1 MRISDDIESII
12 ESVEPTIDHIIDQ
25 ELEFD
30 AMVEAAASVDV
41 VDPVDITNDDE
52 INEIVNTAIG
62 AGLITDNDVDD
73 IASGK
78 LSISDEVDEEADKA
92 DKEIEEYAD
101 DAIRDGILAKEEV
114 EAILN
119 GVPVMEAL
127 DIDFDE
133 EQETFDEEEVIIA
146 DTDADEAFNESIA
159 EKLGIK
165 KPADEKSRAKALKTL
180 GAKVLSTVRGVFG
193 RDRGEVIEKLTKE
206 DERKFIKEGK
216 SVKVCQLQYNPFMA
230 KRRSEDRKKGLGVG
244 YAPGVGL
251 YLKDKDL
258 EDFQKFA
265 ALVGDKLK
273 EDALKFGC
281 RIYSSEFK
289 DLKER
294 IKKRQGFII
303 SWYLEPR
310 KYFFESEE
318 SELDLANMALTFDT
332 GINFN
337 EAEDDIDAIF
347 SLDEESTPQPTQ
359 SGKEVASK
367 PQAGQT
373 DKEQAG
379 EKNQKAPVP
388 GTPKQEEDDS
398 IVDRDSNTID
408 MEINR
413 DEDPT
418 FEGDRKAFHDDEDDD
433 RDEEER
439 IIISSDDDDDDQD
452 DFDDDDHDDD
462 DVTIGSDDDDDSDD
476 GDDSDDSDDDHDE
489 DDDQEDESDESDN
502 DDKGVFKMDESMKL
516 NFVEQ
521 AQEVCQEMELNKVDT
536 MNTFDGAGINADDV
550 EFGYKGPEV
559 GSDEKNLNDDFK
571 KEDTVPDNIFKDS
584 FWDEDLDP
592 SIEEMEIGK

>member
-30 AMVEAAASVDV
+30 SVVETAAAVDV
-41 VDPVDITNDDE
+41 VDPIDIANDDE

-78 LSISDEVDEEADKA
+78 ISISDEVDEEAEKA

-101 DAIRDGILAKEEV
+101 DAIRDGILAREEV

-119 GVPVMEAL
+119 GIPVMEAL

-133 EQETFDEEEVIIA
+133 EQESFDEEEEIIY
-146 DTDADEAFNESIA
+146 DSEESFNESLA

-165 KPADEKSRAKALKTL
+165 KPADEKSRTKALKVL

-193 RDRGEVIEKLTKE
+193 RDKGEVIPKLTKE
-206 DERKFIKEGK
+206 DERKFIKDGK

-230 KRRSEDRKKGLGVG
+230 KRRSENRNKGIGVG
-244 YAPGVGL
+244 MDVNGI

-258 EDFQKFA
+258 EDFQSFA
-265 ALVGDKLK
+265 KLVGDKLK
-273 EDALKFGC
+273 EDALKYGC

-289 DLKER
+289 DFKESL
-294 IKKRQGFII
+294 KKRTGLII
-303 SWYLEPR
+303 TWYLEPR

-318 SELDLANMALTFDT
+318 SELDLANAALTFDT

-337 EAEDDIDAIF
+337 ESEDDIDAIF
-347 SLDEESTPQPTQ
+347 GMDEEATPQPTQ

-373 DKEQAG
+373 DKAQAG
-379 EKNQKAPVP
+379 ETNQKPPVP
-388 GTPKQEEDDS
+388 GTPKQEEDEDL
-398 IVDRDSNTID
+398 VDRDDNAID
-408 MEINR
+408 MEV
-413 DEDPT
+413 DDAPT
-418 FEGDRKAFHDDEDDD
+418 FEGDRKAYHDDDDSD
-433 RDEEER
+433 DELEER
-439 IIISSDDDDDDQD
+439 ITIDSDDDDDDHED
-452 DFDDDDHDDD
+452 DRDDEDHDDD
-462 DVTIGSDDDDDSDD
+462 DDHEDSDDDDDDSDD
-476 GDDSDDSDDDHDE
+476 DDSDDDD
-489 DDDQEDESDESDN
+489 

-521 AQEVCQEMELNKVDT
+521 AQEVCQEMDLDKVDT

-550 EFGYKGPEV
+550 EFGYKGPQV
-559 GSDEKNLNDDFK
+559 GADEKNFDDSFK

-584 FWDEDLDP
+584 FWDYDLDP
-592 SIEEMEIGK
+592 SIEDMEIGK

>member
-30 AMVEAAASVDV
+30 SVVEAAASLDV
-41 VDPVDITNDDE
+41 VDPVDIANDDE

-78 LSISDEVDEEADKA
+78 ISISDEVDEEAEKA

-101 DAIRDGILAKEEV
+101 DAIRDGILAREEV

-119 GVPVMEAL
+119 GIPVMEAL

-133 EQETFDEEEVIIA
+133 DQDSFDEEELVCIA
-146 DTDADEAFNESIA
+146 GDDESFNESIA

-165 KPADEKSRAKALKTL
+165 KPADEKSRAKALKAL
-180 GAKVLSTVRGVFG
+180 GSKVVSTVRGVFG
-193 RDRGEVIEKLTKE
+193 RDKGEVIEKLTKE
-206 DERKFIKEGK
+206 DEQKFIKNGK
-216 SVKVCQLQYNPFMA
+216 SVKICQLQYNPFMA
-230 KRRSEDRKKGLGVG
+230 KRRADDRKKGLGVG

-251 YLKDKDL
+251 YLKDKDY
-258 EDFQKFA
+258 EDFSSFA
-265 ALVGDKLK
+265 KVVGDKLK
-273 EDALKFGC
+273 DEALKYGC
-281 RIYSSEFK
+281 RIYSSELK

-294 IKKRQGFII
+294 IKKRQGLII

-318 SELDLANMALTFDT
+318 SELDMANAALTFDT

-337 EAEDDIDAIF
+337 EADDIDAIF
-347 SLDEESTPQPTQ
+347 SFDEESTPQPTQ

-373 DKEQAG
+373 DKAQAG
-379 EKNQKAPVP
+379 ETNQKPPVP
-388 GTPKQEEDDS
+388 GTPKQEEDEDL
-398 IVDRDSNTID
+398 VDRDDNAID
-408 MEINR
+408 MEV
-413 DEDPT
+413 DDAPT
-418 FEGDRKAFHDDEDDD
+418 FEGDRKAYHDDDDSD
-433 RDEEER
+433 DELEER
-439 IIISSDDDDDDQD
+439 ITIDSDDDDDDHE
-452 DFDDDDHDDD
+452 DFDDDGDEDH
-462 DVTIGSDDDDDSDD
+462 DDDSDD
-476 GDDSDDSDDDHDE
+476 DD
-489 DDDQEDESDESDN
+489 

-521 AQEVCQEMELNKVDT
+521 AQEVCQEMDLNKVDT

-550 EFGYKGPEV
+550 EFGYKGPQV
-559 GSDEKNLNDDFK
+559 GADEKNFDDSFK

-584 FWDEDLDP
+584 FWDYDLDP
-592 SIEEMEIGK
+592 SIEDMEIGK

>member
-30 AMVEAAASVDV
+30 SVVEAAASLDV
-41 VDPVDITNDDE
+41 VDPVDIANDDE

-78 LSISDEVDEEADKA
+78 ISISDEVDEEADKA

-101 DAIRDGILAKEEV
+101 DAIRDGILAREEV

-133 EQETFDEEEVIIA
+133 EQESFDEEEVIIA

-318 SELDLANMALTFDT
+318 SELDMANAALTFDT

-337 EAEDDIDAIF
+337 ESEDDIDAIF
-347 SLDEESTPQPTQ
+347 TLDEETTPQPTQ

-367 PQAGQT
+367 HQAGQT
-373 DKEQAG
+373 DKAQAG
-379 EKNQKAPVP
+379 ESNQKPPVP
-388 GTPKQEEDDS
+388 GTPKQEEDEDL
-398 IVDRDSNTID
+398 VDRDDNAID
-408 MEINR
+408 MEV
-413 DEDPT
+413 DDAPT
-418 FEGDRKAFHDDEDDD
+418 FEGDRKAYHDDDDSD
-433 RDEEER
+433 DELEER
-439 IIISSDDDDDDQD
+439 ITIDSDDDDDDHED
-452 DFDDDDHDDD
+452 DRDDEDHDDD
-462 DVTIGSDDDDDSDD
+462 DDHEDSDDDDDDSDD
-476 GDDSDDSDDDHDE
+476 DDHE
-489 DDDQEDESDESDN
+489 DDD

-521 AQEVCQEMELNKVDT
+521 AQEVCQEMDLNKVDT

-550 EFGYKGPEV
+550 EFGYKGPQV
-559 GSDEKNLNDDFK
+559 GADEKNFDDSFK

-584 FWDEDLDP
+584 FWDYDLDP
-592 SIEEMEIGK
+592 SIEDMEIGK

>member
-30 AMVEAAASVDV
+30 SMVEAAASVDV
-41 VDPVDITNDDE
+41 VDPVDIANDDE

-78 LSISDEVDEEADKA
+78 ISISDEVDEEAEKA

-101 DAIRDGILAKEEV
+101 DAIRDGILAREEV

-119 GVPVMEAL
+119 GIPVMEAL
-127 DIDFDE
+127 ELDFDE
-133 EQETFDEEEVIIA
+133 EEDSFDEEEVIIA
-146 DTDADEAFNESIA
+146 DTDESFNESIA

-165 KPADEKSRAKALKTL
+165 KPADEKSRAKALKAL
-180 GAKVLSTVRGVFG
+180 SSKVVSTVRGVFG
-193 RDRGEVIEKLTKE
+193 RDKGEVIEKLTKE
-206 DERKFIKEGK
+206 DEQKFIKNGK
-216 SVKVCQLQYNPFMA
+216 SVKICQLQYNPFMA
-230 KRRSEDRKKGLGVG
+230 KRRADDRKKGLGVG

-251 YLKDKDL
+251 YLKDKDY
-258 EDFQKFA
+258 EDFSSFA
-265 ALVGDKLK
+265 KVVGDKLK
-273 EDALKFGC
+273 DEALKYGC
-281 RIYSSEFK
+281 RIYSSELK

-294 IKKRQGFII
+294 IKKRQGLII
-303 SWYLEPR
+303 SWYMEPR

-318 SELDLANMALTFDT
+318 SELDLANAALTFDT

-337 EAEDDIDAIF
+337 ESEDDIDAIF
-347 SLDEESTPQPTQ
+347 GMDEETTPQPTQ
-359 SGKEVASK
+359 TGKEVKST

-373 DKEQAG
+373 DKAQAT
-379 EKNQKAPVP
+379 EKNQKPPVP
-388 GTPKQEEDDS
+388 GTPKQEEDEDL
-398 IVDRDSNTID
+398 VDRDDNAID
-408 MEINR
+408 MEV
-413 DEDPT
+413 DDAPT
-418 FEGDRKAFHDDEDDD
+418 FEGDRKAYHDDDDSD
-433 RDEEER
+433 DELEER
-439 IIISSDDDDDDQD
+439 ITIDSDDDDDDHED
-452 DFDDDDHDDD
+452 DRDDEDHDDD
-462 DVTIGSDDDDDSDD
+462 DDHEDSDDDDDEDHDDDDSDD
-476 GDDSDDSDDDHDE
+476 DD
-489 DDDQEDESDESDN
+489 

-521 AQEVCQEMELNKVDT
+521 AQEVCQEMDLNKVDT

-550 EFGYKGPEV
+550 EFGYKGPQV
-559 GSDEKNLNDDFK
+559 GADEKNFDDSFK

-592 SIEEMEIGK
+592 SIEDMEIGK

>member
-30 AMVEAAASVDV
+30 SVVEAAAAVDV
-41 VDPVDITNDDE
+41 VDPIDIANDDE

-78 LSISDEVDEEADKA
+78 ISISDEVDEEAEKA

-101 DAIRDGILAKEEV
+101 DAIRDGILAREEV

-119 GVPVMEAL
+119 GIPVMEAL

-133 EQETFDEEEVIIA
+133 DQDSLNEEELVCIA
-146 DTDADEAFNESIA
+146 GDVDDDSFNESIA

-281 RIYSSEFK
+281 RIYSSELK

-318 SELDLANMALTFDT
+318 SELDMANAALTFDT

-337 EAEDDIDAIF
+337 ESEDDIDAIF

-359 SGKEVASK
+359 TGKEVASK

-373 DKEQAG
+373 DKAQAG
-379 EKNQKAPVP
+379 TTNQKPPVP
-388 GTPKQEEDDS
+388 GTPKQEEDEDL
-398 IVDRDSNTID
+398 IDRDDNAFD
-408 MEINR
+408 MEV
-413 DEDPT
+413 DDAPT
-418 FEGDRKAFHDDEDDD
+418 FEGDRKAYHDDDDSD
-433 RDEEER
+433 DELEER
-439 IIISSDDDDDDQD
+439 ITIDSDDDDDDHED
-452 DFDDDDHDDD
+452 DRDDEDHDDD
-462 DVTIGSDDDDDSDD
+462 DDDDHEDSDDDDDDSDD
-476 GDDSDDSDDDHDE
+476 DD
-489 DDDQEDESDESDN
+489 

-521 AQEVCQEMELNKVDT
+521 AQEVCQEMDLDKVDT

-550 EFGYKGPEV
+550 EFGYKGPQV
-559 GSDEKNLNDDFK
+559 GADEKNFDDSFK

-592 SIEEMEIGK
+592 SIEDMEIGK

>member
-30 AMVEAAASVDV
+30 SVVEAAASLDV
-41 VDPVDITNDDE
+41 VDPVDIANDDE

-78 LSISDEVDEEADKA
+78 ISISDEVDEEADKA

-101 DAIRDGILAKEEV
+101 DAIRDGILAREEV

-119 GVPVMEAL
+119 GIPVMEAL

-133 EQETFDEEEVIIA
+133 EQESFDEEEVIIY
-146 DTDADEAFNESIA
+146 DTDADYSFNESLA

-165 KPADEKSRAKALKTL
+165 KPADEQSRTKAIKAL
-180 GAKVLSTVRGVFG
+180 ASKVQSTVRGVFG
-193 RDRGEVIEKLTKE
+193 RDKGDVVSELTKE
-206 DERKFIKEGK
+206 DERKFIKDGK
-216 SVKVCQLQYNPFMA
+216 SVKICQFHYNPYI
-230 KRRSEDRKKGLGVG
+230 KNRKDTNRKKGLKIG
-244 YAPGVGL
+244 YDPFANAITIT
-251 YLKDKDL
+251 DKDL
-258 EDFQKFA
+258 ADFHKMVD
-265 ALVGDKLK
+265 LVGDKLK
-273 EDALKFGC
+273 QDALQYGC
-281 RIYSSEFK
+281 RLYTSELK

-294 IKKRQGFII
+294 IKKRHGFTI

-318 SELDLANMALTFDT
+318 SELDLANAALTFDT

-337 EAEDDIDAIF
+337 ESEDDIDAIF

-373 DKEQAG
+373 DKAQAG
-379 EKNQKAPVP
+379 ETNQKPPVP
-388 GTPKQEEDDS
+388 GTPKQEEDEDL
-398 IVDRDSNTID
+398 VDRDNNAID
-408 MEINR
+408 MEA
-413 DEDPT
+413 DDAPT
-418 FEGDRKAFHDDEDDD
+418 FEGDRKAYHDDDDSD
-433 RDEEER
+433 DELEER
-439 IIISSDDDDDDQD
+439 ITIDSDDDDDDHED
-452 DFDDDDHDDD
+452 DRDDEDHDDD
-462 DVTIGSDDDDDSDD
+462 DDHEDSDDDDDDSDD
-476 GDDSDDSDDDHDE
+476 DDHE
-489 DDDQEDESDESDN
+489 DDD

-521 AQEVCQEMELNKVDT
+521 AQEVCQEMDLNKVDT

-550 EFGYKGPEV
+550 EFGYKGPQV
-559 GSDEKNLNDDFK
+559 GADEKNFDDSFK

-584 FWDEDLDP
+584 FWDYDLDP
-592 SIEEMEIGK
+592 SIEDMEIGK

>member
-30 AMVEAAASVDV
+30 SVVEAAAAVDV
-41 VDPVDITNDDE
+41 VDPVDIANDDE

-78 LSISDEVDEEADKA
+78 ISISDEVDEEAEKA

-101 DAIRDGILAKEEV
+101 DAIRDGILAREEV

-119 GVPVMEAL
+119 GIPVMEAL

-133 EQETFDEEEVIIA
+133 DQDSFDEEELVCIA
-146 DTDADEAFNESIA
+146 GDVDDDSFNESIA

-165 KPADEKSRAKALKTL
+165 KPADEKSRAKALKAL
-180 GAKVLSTVRGVFG
+180 GSKVLSTVRGVFG
-193 RDRGEVIEKLTKE
+193 RDKGEVIEKLTKE
-206 DERKFIKEGK
+206 DERRFIKDGK
-216 SVKVCQLQYNPFMA
+216 SVKICQLQYNPFMA
-230 KRRSEDRKKGLGVG
+230 KRRADDRKKGLGVG

-251 YLKDKDL
+251 YLKDKDY
-258 EDFQKFA
+258 EDFSSFA
-265 ALVGDKLK
+265 KVVGDKLK
-273 EDALKFGC
+273 DEALKYGC
-281 RIYSSEFK
+281 RIYSSELK

-294 IKKRQGFII
+294 IKKRQGLII

-318 SELDLANMALTFDT
+318 SELDLANAALTFDT

-337 EAEDDIDAIF
+337 ESEDDIDAIF
-347 SLDEESTPQPTQ
+347 SFDEESTPQPTQ
-359 SGKEVASK
+359 TGKEVNSK
-367 PQAGQT
+367 PQPGQT
-373 DKEQAG
+373 DKTQAG
-379 EKNQKAPVP
+379 TTNQKPPVP
-388 GTPKQEEDDS
+388 GTPKQEEDEDL
-398 IVDRDSNTID
+398 VDRDDNAID
-408 MEINR
+408 MEV
-413 DEDPT
+413 DDAPT
-418 FEGDRKAFHDDEDDD
+418 FEGDRKAYHDDDDSD
-433 RDEEER
+433 DELEER
-439 IIISSDDDDDDQD
+439 ITIDSDDDDDDHED
-452 DFDDDDHDDD
+452 DRDDENHDDDDDHEDSDDDDEDHDDD
-462 DVTIGSDDDDDSDD
+462 D
-476 GDDSDDSDDDHDE
+476 
-489 DDDQEDESDESDN
+489 

-521 AQEVCQEMELNKVDT
+521 AQEVCQEMDLNKVDT

-550 EFGYKGPEV
+550 EFGYKGPQV
-559 GSDEKNLNDDFK
+559 GADEKNFDDSFK

-584 FWDEDLDP
+584 FWDYDLDP
-592 SIEEMEIGK
+592 SIEDMEIGK

>member
-30 AMVEAAASVDV
+30 SVVEAAAAVDV
-41 VDPVDITNDDE
+41 VDPIDIANDDE

-78 LSISDEVDEEADKA
+78 ISISDEVDEEAEKA

-101 DAIRDGILAKEEV
+101 DAIRDGILAREEV

-119 GVPVMEAL
+119 GIPVMEAL

-133 EQETFDEEEVIIA
+133 DQDSFDEEELVCIA
-146 DTDADEAFNESIA
+146 GDVDDDSFNESIA

-216 SVKVCQLQYNPFMA
+216 SVKICQLQYNPFMA

-318 SELDLANMALTFDT
+318 SELDMANAALTFDT

-337 EAEDDIDAIF
+337 ESEDDIDAIF

-359 SGKEVASK
+359 TGKEVNSK
-367 PQAGQT
+367 PQPGQT
-373 DKEQAG
+373 DKAQAG
-379 EKNQKAPVP
+379 TTNQKPPVP
-388 GTPKQEEDDS
+388 GTPKQEEDEDL
-398 IVDRDSNTID
+398 VDRDDNAFD
-408 MEINR
+408 MEV
-413 DEDPT
+413 DDAPT
-418 FEGDRKAFHDDEDDD
+418 FEGDRKAYHDDDDSD
-433 RDEEER
+433 DELEER
-439 IIISSDDDDDDQD
+439 ITIDSDDDDDDHED
-452 DFDDDDHDDD
+452 DRDDEDHDDDDDHDDSD
-462 DVTIGSDDDDDSDD
+462 DDDDDSDD
-476 GDDSDDSDDDHDE
+476 DD
-489 DDDQEDESDESDN
+489 

-521 AQEVCQEMELNKVDT
+521 AQEVCQEMDLNKVDT

-550 EFGYKGPEV
+550 EFGYKGPQV
-559 GSDEKNLNDDFK
+559 GADEKNFDDSFK

-592 SIEEMEIGK
+592 SIEDMEIGK

>member
-30 AMVEAAASVDV
+30 SVVEAAASLDV
-41 VDPVDITNDDE
+41 VDPVDIANDDE

-78 LSISDEVDEEADKA
+78 ISISDEVDEEAEKA

-101 DAIRDGILAKEEV
+101 DAIRDGILAREEV

-119 GVPVMEAL
+119 GIPVMEAL

-133 EQETFDEEEVIIA
+133 DQETFDEEEVIIA
-146 DTDADEAFNESIA
+146 DTDADESFNESIA

-318 SELDLANMALTFDT
+318 SELDMANAALTFDT

-337 EAEDDIDAIF
+337 ESEDDIDAIF
-347 SLDEESTPQPTQ
+347 ALDEESNPQPTQ
-359 SGKEVASK
+359 SGKEVGSK

-373 DKEQAG
+373 DKAQAG
-379 EKNQKAPVP
+379 ETNQKPPVP
-388 GTPKQEEDDS
+388 GTPKQEEDEDL
-398 IVDRDSNTID
+398 VDRDDNAID
-408 MEINR
+408 MEV
-413 DEDPT
+413 DDAPT
-418 FEGDRKAFHDDEDDD
+418 FEGDRKAYHDDDDSD
-433 RDEEER
+433 DELEER
-439 IIISSDDDDDDQD
+439 ITIDSDDDDDDHED
-452 DFDDDDHDDD
+452 DRDDEDHDDD
-462 DVTIGSDDDDDSDD
+462 DDHEDSDDDDEDHDDDSDD
-476 GDDSDDSDDDHDE
+476 DD
-489 DDDQEDESDESDN
+489 

-521 AQEVCQEMELNKVDT
+521 AQEVCQEMDLNKVDT

-550 EFGYKGPEV
+550 EFGYKGPQV
-559 GSDEKNLNDDFK
+559 GADEKNFDDSFK

-584 FWDEDLDP
+584 FWDYDLDP
-592 SIEEMEIGK
+592 SIEDMEIGK

>member
-30 AMVEAAASVDV
+30 YVVEAAASLDV
-41 VDPVDITNDDE
+41 VDPVDIANDDE

-78 LSISDEVDEEADKA
+78 ISISDEVDEEAEKA

-101 DAIRDGILAKEEV
+101 DAIRDGILAREEV

-119 GVPVMEAL
+119 GIPVMEAL

-133 EQETFDEEEVIIA
+133 DQDSFDEEELVCIA
-146 DTDADEAFNESIA
+146 GDVDDDSFNESIA

-318 SELDLANMALTFDT
+318 SELDMANSALTFDT

-337 EAEDDIDAIF
+337 ESEDDIDAIF

-373 DKEQAG
+373 DKAQAG
-379 EKNQKAPVP
+379 TTNQKPPVP
-388 GTPKQEEDDS
+388 GTPKQEEDEDL
-398 IVDRDSNTID
+398 VDRDDNAFD
-408 MEINR
+408 MEV
-413 DEDPT
+413 DDAPT
-418 FEGDRKAFHDDEDDD
+418 FEGDRKAYHDDDDSD
-433 RDEEER
+433 DELEER
-439 IIISSDDDDDDQD
+439 ITIDSDDDDDDHED
-452 DFDDDDHDDD
+452 DRDDEDHDDD
-462 DVTIGSDDDDDSDD
+462 DDHEDSDDDDDDSDD
-476 GDDSDDSDDDHDE
+476 DDDDHE
-489 DDDQEDESDESDN
+489 DDD

-521 AQEVCQEMELNKVDT
+521 AQEVCQEMDLNKVDT

-550 EFGYKGPEV
+550 EFGYKGPQV
-559 GSDEKNLNDDFK
+559 GADEKNFDDSFK

-592 SIEEMEIGK
+592 SIEDMEIGK

>member
-30 AMVEAAASVDV
+30 SVVEAAASLDV
-41 VDPVDITNDDE
+41 VDPVDIANDDE

-78 LSISDEVDEEADKA
+78 ISISDEVDEEAEKA

-101 DAIRDGILAKEEV
+101 DAIRDGILAREEV

-119 GVPVMEAL
+119 GIPVMEAL
-127 DIDFDE
+127 DLDFDE
-133 EQETFDEEEVIIA
+133 EEDSFDEEEEIIY
-146 DTDADEAFNESIA
+146 DSEESFNESLA

-165 KPADEKSRAKALKTL
+165 KPADEKSRAKALKAL
-180 GAKVLSTVRGVFG
+180 GSKVVSTVRGVFG

-206 DERKFIKEGK
+206 DEQKFIKNGK
-216 SVKVCQLQYNPFMA
+216 SVKICQLQYNPFMA
-230 KRRSEDRKKGLGVG
+230 KRRADDRKKGLGVG

-251 YLKDKDL
+251 YLKDKDY
-258 EDFQKFA
+258 EDFSSFA
-265 ALVGDKLK
+265 KVVGDKLK
-273 EDALKFGC
+273 DEALKYGC
-281 RIYSSEFK
+281 RIYSSELK

-294 IKKRQGFII
+294 IKKRQGLII

-318 SELDLANMALTFDT
+318 SELDMANTALTFDT

-337 EAEDDIDAIF
+337 ESEDDIDAIF
-347 SLDEESTPQPTQ
+347 SFDEESTPQPTQ

-373 DKEQAG
+373 DKAQAG
-379 EKNQKAPVP
+379 ESNQKPPVP
-388 GTPKQEEDDS
+388 GTPKQEEDEDL
-398 IVDRDSNTID
+398 VDRDDNAID
-408 MEINR
+408 MEVY
-413 DEDPT
+413 DAPT
-418 FEGDRKAFHDDEDDD
+418 FEGDRKAYHDDDDSD
-433 RDEEER
+433 DELEER
-439 IIISSDDDDDDQD
+439 ITIDSDDDDDDHED
-452 DFDDDDHDDD
+452 DRDDEDHDDD
-462 DVTIGSDDDDDSDD
+462 DDHEDSDDDDDDSDH
-476 GDDSDDSDDDHDE
+476 DDDHE
-489 DDDQEDESDESDN
+489 DGD

-521 AQEVCQEMELNKVDT
+521 AQEVCQEMDLDKVDT

-550 EFGYKGPEV
+550 EFGYKGPQV
-559 GSDEKNLNDDFK
+559 GADEKNFDDSFK

-584 FWDEDLDP
+584 FWDYDLDP
-592 SIEEMEIGK
+592 SIEDMEIGK

>member
-12 ESVEPTIDHIIDQ
+12 ESVEPTIDHVIDQ

-41 VDPVDITNDDE
+41 LDPVDITNDDE

-78 LSISDEVDEEADKA
+78 ISISDEVDEEADKA

-101 DAIRDGILAKEEV
+101 DAIRDGILAREEV
-114 EAILN
+114 EAILS

-127 DIDFDE
+127 DVDFDE
-133 EQETFDEEEVIIA
+133 EQESFDEEEVIIY
-146 DTDADEAFNESIA
+146 DTDADESFNESLA

-165 KPADEKSRAKALKTL
+165 KPADEKSRTKAIKEL
-180 GAKVLSTVRGVFG
+180 ASKVQSTVRGVFG
-193 RDRGEVIEKLTKE
+193 KDKGEVIPKITRE
-206 DERKFIKEGK
+206 DEQKFIKDGK
-216 SVKVCQLQYNPFMA
+216 SVKVCQFRYNPFIQNR
-230 KRRSEDRKKGLGVG
+230 KDTGRKKG
-244 YAPGVGL
+244 YGL
-251 YLKDKDL
+251 HWVADGIYITDKNI
-258 EDFQKFA
+258 EDFHNMVE
-265 ALVGDKLK
+265 LVGDKLK
-273 EDALKFGC
+273 DISLKYGC
-281 RIYSSEFK
+281 RLYTSEFK

-318 SELDLANMALTFDT
+318 TELDLANAALTFDT

-337 EAEDDIDAIF
+337 ESEDDIDAIF
-347 SLDEESTPQPTQ
+347 SLDEETTQ
-359 SGKEVASK
+359 TGKEVASK

-379 EKNQKAPVP
+379 EKNAKAPVP
-388 GTPKQEEDDS
+388 GTPKQEEDED
-398 IVDRDSNTID
+398 ITDHDPNTVD

-418 FEGDRKAFHDDEDDD
+418 FEGDRKAFHDEEDDQ
-433 RDEEER
+433 DEEER
-439 IIISSDDDDDDQD
+439 ITIDSDDDDEEDDHEDSHD
-452 DFDDDDHDDD
+452 DVEVDSDEEDSDDDDHE
-462 DVTIGSDDDDDSDD
+462 DDDSD
-476 GDDSDDSDDDHDE
+476 DDDHDE
-489 DDDQEDESDESDN
+489 DDSDDDDDD

-521 AQEVCQEMELNKVDT
+521 AQQVCQEMELNKVDT

-559 GSDEKNLNDDFK
+559 GSDEKNLDDDFK
-571 KEDTVPDNIFKDS
+571 KEDTVPDTIFKDS
-584 FWDEDLDP
+584 FWDYDLDP

>member
-30 AMVEAAASVDV
+30 SVVEAAASLDV
-41 VDPVDITNDDE
+41 VDPVDIANDDE

-78 LSISDEVDEEADKA
+78 ISISDEVDEEAEKA

-101 DAIRDGILAKEEV
+101 DAIRDGILAREEV

-119 GVPVMEAL
+119 GIPVMEAL

-133 EQETFDEEEVIIA
+133 EQDSFDEEELVCIA
-146 DTDADEAFNESIA
+146 GDVDDDSFNESIA

-165 KPADEKSRAKALKTL
+165 KPADEKSRAKALKAL
-180 GAKVLSTVRGVFG
+180 GSKVVSTVRGVFG

-206 DERKFIKEGK
+206 DEQKFIKNGK
-216 SVKVCQLQYNPFMA
+216 SVKICQLQYNPFMA
-230 KRRSEDRKKGLGVG
+230 KRRADDRKKGLGVG

-251 YLKDKDL
+251 YLKDKDY
-258 EDFQKFA
+258 EDFSSFA
-265 ALVGDKLK
+265 KVVGDKLK
-273 EDALKFGC
+273 DEALKYGC
-281 RIYSSEFK
+281 RIYSSELK

-294 IKKRQGFII
+294 IKKRQGLII

-318 SELDLANMALTFDT
+318 SELDMANAALTFDT

-337 EAEDDIDAIF
+337 ESEDDIDAIF
-347 SLDEESTPQPTQ
+347 GMDEEATPQPTQ

-373 DKEQAG
+373 DKAQAG
-379 EKNQKAPVP
+379 ETNQKPPVP
-388 GTPKQEEDDS
+388 GTPKQEEDEDL
-398 IVDRDSNTID
+398 VDRDDNAID
-408 MEINR
+408 MEV
-413 DEDPT
+413 DDAPT
-418 FEGDRKAFHDDEDDD
+418 FEGDRKAYHDDDDSD
-433 RDEEER
+433 DELEER
-439 IIISSDDDDDDQD
+439 ITIDSDDDDDDRD
-452 DFDDDDHDDD
+452 DEDHDDD
-462 DVTIGSDDDDDSDD
+462 DDHEDSD
-476 GDDSDDSDDDHDE
+476 DDSDDDHE
-489 DDDQEDESDESDN
+489 DDD

-521 AQEVCQEMELNKVDT
+521 AQEVCQEMDLNKVDT

-550 EFGYKGPEV
+550 EFGYKGPQV
-559 GSDEKNLNDDFK
+559 GADEKNFDDSFK

-584 FWDEDLDP
+584 FWDYDLDP
-592 SIEEMEIGK
+592 SIEDMEIGK

>member
-30 AMVEAAASVDV
+30 SVVEAAAAVDV
-41 VDPVDITNDDE
+41 VDPIDIANDDE

-78 LSISDEVDEEADKA
+78 ISISDEVDEEAEKA

-101 DAIRDGILAKEEV
+101 DAIRDGILAREEV

-119 GVPVMEAL
+119 GIPVMEAL

-133 EQETFDEEEVIIA
+133 DQDSFDEEELVCIA
-146 DTDADEAFNESIA
+146 GDVDDDSFNESIA

-281 RIYSSEFK
+281 RVYSSELK

-318 SELDLANMALTFDT
+318 SELDMANAALTFDT

-337 EAEDDIDAIF
+337 ESEDDIDAIF
-347 SLDEESTPQPTQ
+347 TLDEETTPQPTQ
-359 SGKEVASK
+359 SGKEVGSK

-373 DKEQAG
+373 DKAQAG
-379 EKNQKAPVP
+379 ETNQKPPVP
-388 GTPKQEEDDS
+388 GTPKQEEDEDL
-398 IVDRDSNTID
+398 VDRDDNAID
-408 MEINR
+408 MEV
-413 DEDPT
+413 DDAPT
-418 FEGDRKAFHDDEDDD
+418 FEGDRKAYHDDDDSD
-433 RDEEER
+433 DELEER
-439 IIISSDDDDDDQD
+439 ITIDSDDDDDDHED
-452 DFDDDDHDDD
+452 DRDDEDHDDD
-462 DVTIGSDDDDDSDD
+462 DDHEESDDDDSDD
-476 GDDSDDSDDDHDE
+476 DDHE
-489 DDDQEDESDESDN
+489 DDDD

-521 AQEVCQEMELNKVDT
+521 AQEVCQEMDLNKVDT

-550 EFGYKGPEV
+550 EFGYKGPQV
-559 GSDEKNLNDDFK
+559 GADEKNFDDSFK

-584 FWDEDLDP
+584 FWDYDLDP
-592 SIEEMEIGK
+592 SIEDMEIGK

>member
-30 AMVEAAASVDV
+30 SVVEAAASLDV
-41 VDPVDITNDDE
+41 VDPVDIANDDE

-78 LSISDEVDEEADKA
+78 ISISDEVDEEAEKA

-101 DAIRDGILAKEEV
+101 DAIRDGILAREEV

-119 GVPVMEAL
+119 GIPVMEAL

-133 EQETFDEEEVIIA
+133 EQDSFDEEELVCIA
-146 DTDADEAFNESIA
+146 GDDESFNESIA

-165 KPADEKSRAKALKTL
+165 KPADEKSRAKALKAL
-180 GAKVLSTVRGVFG
+180 GSKVVSTVRGVFG

-206 DERKFIKEGK
+206 DEQKFIKNGK
-216 SVKVCQLQYNPFMA
+216 SVKICQLQYNPFMD
-230 KRRSEDRKKGLGVG
+230 KRRADDRKKGLGVG

-251 YLKDKDL
+251 YLKDKDY
-258 EDFQKFA
+258 EDFSSFA
-265 ALVGDKLK
+265 KVVGDKLK
-273 EDALKFGC
+273 DEALKYGC
-281 RIYSSEFK
+281 RIYSSELK

-294 IKKRQGFII
+294 IKKRQGLII

-318 SELDLANMALTFDT
+318 SELDLANAALTFDT

-337 EAEDDIDAIF
+337 ESEDDIDAIF
-347 SLDEESTPQPTQ
+347 GMDEEATPQPTQ
-359 SGKEVASK
+359 SGKEVSSK

-373 DKEQAG
+373 DKAQAG
-379 EKNQKAPVP
+379 EKNQKPPVP
-388 GTPKQEEDDS
+388 GTPKQEEDEDL
-398 IVDRDSNTID
+398 VDRDDNAID
-408 MEINR
+408 MEV
-413 DEDPT
+413 DDAPT
-418 FEGDRKAFHDDEDDD
+418 FEGDRKAYHDDDDSD
-433 RDEEER
+433 DELEER
-439 IIISSDDDDDDQD
+439 ITIDSDDDDDDHED
-452 DFDDDDHDDD
+452 DRDDEDHDDD
-462 DVTIGSDDDDDSDD
+462 DDHEDSDDDDDEDHD
-476 GDDSDDSDDDHDE
+476 DDSDDDD
-489 DDDQEDESDESDN
+489 

-521 AQEVCQEMELNKVDT
+521 AQEVCQEMDLNKVDT

-550 EFGYKGPEV
+550 EFGYKGPQV
-559 GSDEKNLNDDFK
+559 GTDEKNFDDSFK

-584 FWDEDLDP
+584 FWDYDLDP
-592 SIEEMEIGK
+592 SIEDMEIGK

>member
-30 AMVEAAASVDV
+30 SVVEAAASLDV
-41 VDPVDITNDDE
+41 VDPVDIANDDE

-78 LSISDEVDEEADKA
+78 ISISDEVDEEAEKA

-101 DAIRDGILAKEEV
+101 DAIRDGILAREEV

-119 GVPVMEAL
+119 GIPVMEAL

-133 EQETFDEEEVIIA
+133 DQDSFDEEELVCIA
-146 DTDADEAFNESIA
+146 GDDESFNESIA

-165 KPADEKSRAKALKTL
+165 KPADEKSRAKALKVL
-180 GAKVLSTVRGVFG
+180 GAKVVSTVRGVFG
-193 RDRGEVIEKLTKE
+193 RDKGDIIPKITKE
-206 DERKFIKEGK
+206 DERKFIKDGK
-216 SVKVCQLQYNPFMA
+216 SVKVCQLQYNPFIA
-230 KRRSEDRKKGLGVG
+230 KRKSDNRTKGLGLSWDYDG
-244 YAPGVGL
+244 IGVV
-251 YLKDKDL
+251 DKDFD
-258 EDFQKFA
+258 DFNKFA
-265 ALVGDKLK
+265 EIVGDKLK
-273 EDALKFGC
+273 EEALKFGC
-281 RIYSSEFK
+281 RIYYSELK

-294 IKKRQGFII
+294 FKKRQGFII

-318 SELDLANMALTFDT
+318 SELDLANTALTFDT

-337 EAEDDIDAIF
+337 ESEDDIDAIF
-347 SLDEESTPQPTQ
+347 SFDEESTPQPTQ

-373 DKEQAG
+373 DKAQAG
-379 EKNQKAPVP
+379 ETNQKPPVP
-388 GTPKQEEDDS
+388 GTPKQEEDEDL
-398 IVDRDSNTID
+398 VDRDDNAID
-408 MEINR
+408 MEV
-413 DEDPT
+413 DDAPT
-418 FEGDRKAFHDDEDDD
+418 FEGDRKAYHDDDDSD
-433 RDEEER
+433 DELEER
-439 IIISSDDDDDDQD
+439 ITIDSDDDDDDHED
-452 DFDDDDHDDD
+452 DRDDEDHDDD
-462 DVTIGSDDDDDSDD
+462 DDHEDSDDDDSDD
-476 GDDSDDSDDDHDE
+476 DDHEDDRDDEDHDDD
-489 DDDQEDESDESDN
+489 DD

-521 AQEVCQEMELNKVDT
+521 AQEVCQEMDLNKVDT

-550 EFGYKGPEV
+550 EFGYKGPQV
-559 GSDEKNLNDDFK
+559 GADEKNFDDSFK

-584 FWDEDLDP
+584 FWDYDLDP
-592 SIEEMEIGK
+592 SIEDMEIGK

>member
-30 AMVEAAASVDV
+30 SVVEAAAAVDV
-41 VDPVDITNDDE
+41 VDPIDIANDDE

-78 LSISDEVDEEADKA
+78 ISISDEVDEEAEKA

-101 DAIRDGILAKEEV
+101 DAIRDGILAREEV

-119 GVPVMEAL
+119 GIPVMEAL

-133 EQETFDEEEVIIA
+133 DQDSFDEEELVCIA
-146 DTDADEAFNESIA
+146 GDVDDDSFNESIA

-206 DERKFIKEGK
+206 DERKFIKDGK
-216 SVKVCQLQYNPFMA
+216 SVKICQLQYNPFMA

-318 SELDLANMALTFDT
+318 SELDMANAALTFDT

-337 EAEDDIDAIF
+337 ESEDDIDAIF

-359 SGKEVASK
+359 TGKEVASK

-373 DKEQAG
+373 DKAQAG
-379 EKNQKAPVP
+379 TTNQKPPVP
-388 GTPKQEEDDS
+388 GTPKQEEDEDL
-398 IVDRDSNTID
+398 VDRDDNAFD
-408 MEINR
+408 MEV
-413 DEDPT
+413 DDAPT
-418 FEGDRKAFHDDEDDD
+418 FEGDRKAYHDDDDSD
-433 RDEEER
+433 DELEER
-439 IIISSDDDDDDQD
+439 ITIDSDDDDDHED
-452 DFDDDDHDDD
+452 DRDDEDHDDDDDHDDSD
-462 DVTIGSDDDDDSDD
+462 DDDDDDSDD
-476 GDDSDDSDDDHDE
+476 DDHE
-489 DDDQEDESDESDN
+489 DDDD

-521 AQEVCQEMELNKVDT
+521 AQEVCQEMDLNKVDT

-550 EFGYKGPEV
+550 EFGYKGPQV
-559 GSDEKNLNDDFK
+559 GADEKNFDDSFK

-592 SIEEMEIGK
+592 SIEDMEIGK

>member
-30 AMVEAAASVDV
+30 SVVEAAASLDV
-41 VDPVDITNDDE
+41 VDPVDIANDDE

-78 LSISDEVDEEADKA
+78 ISISDEVDEEAEKA

-101 DAIRDGILAKEEV
+101 DAIRDGILAREEV

-119 GVPVMEAL
+119 GIPVMEAL

-133 EQETFDEEEVIIA
+133 DQDSFDEEELVCIA
-146 DTDADEAFNESIA
+146 GDDESFNESIA

-165 KPADEKSRAKALKTL
+165 KPADEKSRAKALKAL
-180 GAKVLSTVRGVFG
+180 GSKVVSTVRGVFG

-206 DERKFIKEGK
+206 DEQKFIKNGK
-216 SVKVCQLQYNPFMA
+216 SVKICQLQYNPMA
-230 KRRSEDRKKGLGVG
+230 KRRADDRKKGLGVG

-251 YLKDKDL
+251 YLKDKDY
-258 EDFQKFA
+258 EDFSSFA
-265 ALVGDKLK
+265 KVVGDKLK
-273 EDALKFGC
+273 DEALKYGC
-281 RIYSSEFK
+281 RIYSSELK

-294 IKKRQGFII
+294 IKKRQGLII

-318 SELDLANMALTFDT
+318 SELDLANAALTFDT

-337 EAEDDIDAIF
+337 ESEDDIDAIF
-347 SLDEESTPQPTQ
+347 SFDEESTPQPTQ
-359 SGKEVASK
+359 SGKEVGSK

-373 DKEQAG
+373 DKAQAG
-379 EKNQKAPVP
+379 ESNQKPPVP
-388 GTPKQEEDDS
+388 GTPKQEEDEDL
-398 IVDRDSNTID
+398 VDRDDNAID
-408 MEINR
+408 MEV
-413 DEDPT
+413 DDAPT
-418 FEGDRKAFHDDEDDD
+418 FEGDRKAYHDDDDSD
-433 RDEEER
+433 DELEER
-439 IIISSDDDDDDQD
+439 ITIDSDDDDDDHED
-452 DFDDDDHDDD
+452 DRDDEDHDDD
-462 DVTIGSDDDDDSDD
+462 DDHEDSDDDDDDSDD
-476 GDDSDDSDDDHDE
+476 DDHE
-489 DDDQEDESDESDN
+489 DDD

-521 AQEVCQEMELNKVDT
+521 AQEVCQEMDLDKVDT

-550 EFGYKGPEV
+550 EFGYKGPQV
-559 GSDEKNLNDDFK
+559 GADEKNFDDSFK
-571 KEDTVPDNIFKDS
+571 KEDTVPDTIFKDS
-584 FWDEDLDP
+584 FWDYDLDP
-592 SIEEMEIGK
+592 SIEDMEIGK

>member
-30 AMVEAAASVDV
+30 SIVEAAAAVDV
-41 VDPVDITNDDE
+41 VDPIDIANDDE

-78 LSISDEVDEEADKA
+78 ISISDEVDEEAEKA

-101 DAIRDGILAKEEV
+101 DAIRDGILAREEV

-119 GVPVMEAL
+119 GIPVMEAL

-133 EQETFDEEEVIIA
+133 DQDSFDEEELVCIA
-146 DTDADEAFNESIA
+146 GDVDDDSFNESIA

-318 SELDLANMALTFDT
+318 SELDMANAALTFDT

-337 EAEDDIDAIF
+337 ESEDDIDAIF

-359 SGKEVASK
+359 TGKEVASK

-373 DKEQAG
+373 NKAQAG
-379 EKNQKAPVP
+379 TTNQKPPVP
-388 GTPKQEEDDS
+388 GTPKQEEDEDL
-398 IVDRDSNTID
+398 VDRDDNAFD
-408 MEINR
+408 MEV
-413 DEDPT
+413 DDAPT
-418 FEGDRKAFHDDEDDD
+418 FEGDRKAYHDDDDSD
-433 RDEEER
+433 DELEER
-439 IIISSDDDDDDQD
+439 ITIDSDDDDDDYED
-452 DFDDDDHDDD
+452 DRDDEDHDDDDDHDD
-462 DVTIGSDDDDDSDD
+462 SDDDDD
-476 GDDSDDSDDDHDE
+476 DDHE
-489 DDDQEDESDESDN
+489 DDDD

-521 AQEVCQEMELNKVDT
+521 AQEVCQEMDLNKVDT

-550 EFGYKGPEV
+550 EFGYKGPQV
-559 GSDEKNLNDDFK
+559 GADEKNFDDSFK

-592 SIEEMEIGK
+592 SIEDMEIGK

>member
-30 AMVEAAASVDV
+30 SVVEAAASLDV
-41 VDPVDITNDDE
+41 VDPVDIANDDE

-78 LSISDEVDEEADKA
+78 ISISDEVDEEAEKA

-101 DAIRDGILAKEEV
+101 DAIRDGILAREEV

-119 GVPVMEAL
+119 GIPVMEAL
-127 DIDFDE
+127 DLDFDE
-133 EQETFDEEEVIIA
+133 EEDSFDEEEVIIA
-146 DTDADEAFNESIA
+146 DTDADESFNESIA

-180 GAKVLSTVRGVFG
+180 SAKVLSTVRGVFG
-193 RDRGEVIEKLTKE
+193 RDKGEVIEKLTKE
-206 DERKFIKEGK
+206 DERKFIKDGK

-230 KRRSEDRKKGLGVG
+230 KRRSENRTKGLGLG
-244 YAPGVGL
+244 MDYDGI
-251 YLKDKDL
+251 YIKDKDL
-258 EDFQKFA
+258 EDFHKFA

-273 EDALKFGC
+273 EEALRFGC

-289 DLKER
+289 DFKER
-294 IKKRQGFII
+294 LKKRKGLII

-318 SELDLANMALTFDT
+318 SELDLANAALTFDT

-337 EAEDDIDAIF
+337 ETEEDIDAIF
-347 SLDEESTPQPTQ
+347 GMDEETTPQPTQ
-359 SGKEVASK
+359 TGKEVKST
-367 PQAGQT
+367 PQTTQT
-373 DKEQAG
+373 AQAT
-379 EKNQKAPVP
+379 EKNQKPPVP
-388 GTPKQEEDDS
+388 GTPKQEEDEDL
-398 IVDRDSNTID
+398 VDRDDNAID
-408 MEINR
+408 MEV
-413 DEDPT
+413 DDAPT
-418 FEGDRKAFHDDEDDD
+418 FEGDRKAYH
-433 RDEEER
+433 
-439 IIISSDDDDDDQD
+439 
-452 DFDDDDHDDD
+452 
-462 DVTIGSDDDDDSDD
+462 DDDDSDD
-476 GDDSDDSDDDHDE
+476 ELEERITIDSDDDDSDHEDDRDDEDHDDDDDHEDSDDDDDEDHDDDSDDDD
-489 DDDQEDESDESDN
+489 

-521 AQEVCQEMELNKVDT
+521 AQEVCQEMDLNKVDT

-550 EFGYKGPEV
+550 EFGYKGPQV
-559 GSDEKNLNDDFK
+559 GADEKNFDDSFK

-592 SIEEMEIGK
+592 SIEDMEIGK

>member
-30 AMVEAAASVDV
+30 SVVEAAASLDV
-41 VDPVDITNDDE
+41 VDPVDIANDDE

-78 LSISDEVDEEADKA
+78 ISISDEVDEEAEKA

-101 DAIRDGILAKEEV
+101 DAIRDGILAREEV

-119 GVPVMEAL
+119 GIPVMEAL

-133 EQETFDEEEVIIA
+133 EQESFDEEELVCIA
-146 DTDADEAFNESIA
+146 GDVDDDSFNESIA

-180 GAKVLSTVRGVFG
+180 GAKVLSTVRGIFG

-244 YAPGVGL
+244 YAPGVGI

-318 SELDLANMALTFDT
+318 SELDMANAALTFDT

-337 EAEDDIDAIF
+337 ESEDDIDAIF
-347 SLDEESTPQPTQ
+347 GMDEEATPQPTQ

-373 DKEQAG
+373 DKAQAG
-379 EKNQKAPVP
+379 ENNQKPPVP
-388 GTPKQEEDDS
+388 GTPKQEEDEDL
-398 IVDRDSNTID
+398 VDRDDNAID
-408 MEINR
+408 MEV
-413 DEDPT
+413 DDAPT
-418 FEGDRKAFHDDEDDD
+418 FEGDRKAYHDDDDSD
-433 RDEEER
+433 DELEER
-439 IIISSDDDDDDQD
+439 ITIDSDDDDDHED
-452 DFDDDDHDDD
+452 DRDDEDHDDD
-462 DVTIGSDDDDDSDD
+462 DDHEDSDDDDDDSDD
-476 GDDSDDSDDDHDE
+476 DDHE
-489 DDDQEDESDESDN
+489 DDD

-521 AQEVCQEMELNKVDT
+521 AQEVCQEMDLNKVDT

-550 EFGYKGPEV
+550 EFGYKGPQV
-559 GSDEKNLNDDFK
+559 GADEKNFDDSFK

-584 FWDEDLDP
+584 FWDYDLDP
-592 SIEEMEIGK
+592 SIEDMEIGK

>member
-30 AMVEAAASVDV
+30 SVVEAAAAVDV
-41 VDPVDITNDDE
+41 VDPVDIANDDE

-78 LSISDEVDEEADKA
+78 ISISDEVDEEADKA

-101 DAIRDGILAKEEV
+101 DAIRDGILAREEV

-119 GVPVMEAL
+119 GIPVMEAL

-133 EQETFDEEEVIIA
+133 DQDSFDEEELVCIA
-146 DTDADEAFNESIA
+146 GDVDDDSFNESIA

-165 KPADEKSRAKALKTL
+165 KPADEKSRAKALKAL
-180 GAKVLSTVRGVFG
+180 GSKVLSTVRGVFG
-193 RDRGEVIEKLTKE
+193 RDKGEVIEKLTKE
-206 DERKFIKEGK
+206 DERKFIKDGK
-216 SVKVCQLQYNPFMA
+216 SVKICQLQYNPFMA
-230 KRRSEDRKKGLGVG
+230 KRRADDRKKGLGVG
-244 YAPGVGL
+244 YVPGVGL
-251 YLKDKDL
+251 YLKDKDY
-258 EDFQKFA
+258 EDFSSFA
-265 ALVGDKLK
+265 KVVGDKLK
-273 EDALKFGC
+273 DEALKYGC
-281 RIYSSEFK
+281 RIYSSELK

-294 IKKRQGFII
+294 IKKRQGLII

-318 SELDLANMALTFDT
+318 SELDLANAALTFDT

-337 EAEDDIDAIF
+337 ETEEDIDAIF
-347 SLDEESTPQPTQ
+347 GMDEEATPQPTQ
-359 SGKEVASK
+359 SGKEVGSK

-373 DKEQAG
+373 DKAQAG
-379 EKNQKAPVP
+379 EKNQKPPVP
-388 GTPKQEEDDS
+388 GTPKQEEDEDL
-398 IVDRDSNTID
+398 VDRDDNAID
-408 MEINR
+408 MEV
-413 DEDPT
+413 DDAPT
-418 FEGDRKAFHDDEDDD
+418 FEGDRKAYHDDDDSD
-433 RDEEER
+433 DELEER
-439 IIISSDDDDDDQD
+439 ITIDSDDDDDDHED
-452 DFDDDDHDDD
+452 DRDDEDHDDD
-462 DVTIGSDDDDDSDD
+462 DDHEDSDDDD
-476 GDDSDDSDDDHDE
+476 E
-489 DDDQEDESDESDN
+489 DYDQEDESDESDN

-521 AQEVCQEMELNKVDT
+521 AQEVCQEMDLNKVDT

-550 EFGYKGPEV
+550 EFGYKGPQV
-559 GSDEKNLNDDFK
+559 GADEKNFDDSFK

-584 FWDEDLDP
+584 FWDYDLDP
-592 SIEEMEIGK
+592 SIEDMEIGK

>member
-30 AMVEAAASVDV
+30 SVVEAAAAVDV
-41 VDPVDITNDDE
+41 VDPVDIANDDE

-78 LSISDEVDEEADKA
+78 ISISDEVDEEAEKA

-101 DAIRDGILAKEEV
+101 DAIRDGILAREEV

-119 GVPVMEAL
+119 GIPVMEAL

-133 EQETFDEEEVIIA
+133 EQESFDEEEVIIA
-146 DTDADEAFNESIA
+146 DTDADESFNESIA

-165 KPADEKSRAKALKTL
+165 KPADEKSRAKALKVL
-180 GAKVLSTVRGVFG
+180 GSKVVSTVRGVFG
-193 RDRGEVIEKLTKE
+193 RDKGEVIEKLTKE
-206 DERKFIKEGK
+206 DERKFIKDGK
-216 SVKVCQLQYNPFMA
+216 SVKVCQLRYNPFIA
-230 KRRSEDRKKGLGVG
+230 KRKSDNRTKGLGLG
-244 YAPGVGL
+244 MDIDGIYI
-251 YLKDKDL
+251 KDKDF
-258 EDFQKFA
+258 EDFNKFA

-273 EDALKFGC
+273 EEALKFGC

-289 DLKER
+289 DFKER

-318 SELDLANMALTFDT
+318 SELDLANAALTFDT

-337 EAEDDIDAIF
+337 ESEDDIDAIF
-347 SLDEESTPQPTQ
+347 GMDEEATPQPTQ
-359 SGKEVASK
+359 SGKEVKST

-373 DKEQAG
+373 DKAQAG
-379 EKNQKAPVP
+379 EKNQKPPVP
-388 GTPKQEEDDS
+388 GTPKQEEDEDL
-398 IVDRDSNTID
+398 VDRDDNAID
-408 MEINR
+408 MEV
-413 DEDPT
+413 DDAPT
-418 FEGDRKAFHDDEDDD
+418 FEGDRKAYHDDDDSD
-433 RDEEER
+433 DELEER
-439 IIISSDDDDDDQD
+439 ITIDSDDDDDDHED
-452 DFDDDDHDDD
+452 DRDDEDHDDD
-462 DVTIGSDDDDDSDD
+462 DDHEDSDDDDDEDHD
-476 GDDSDDSDDDHDE
+476 DDSDDDD
-489 DDDQEDESDESDN
+489 

-521 AQEVCQEMELNKVDT
+521 AQEVCQEMDLNKVDT

-550 EFGYKGPEV
+550 EFGYKGPQV
-559 GSDEKNLNDDFK
+559 GADEKNFDDSFK

-584 FWDEDLDP
+584 FWDYDLDP
-592 SIEEMEIGK
+592 SIEDMEIGK

>member
-30 AMVEAAASVDV
+30 SVVEAAASLDV
-41 VDPVDITNDDE
+41 VDPVDIANDDE

-78 LSISDEVDEEADKA
+78 ISISDEVDEEAEKA

-101 DAIRDGILAKEEV
+101 DAIRDGILAREEV

-119 GVPVMEAL
+119 GIPVMEAL
-127 DIDFDE
+127 DLDFDE
-133 EQETFDEEEVIIA
+133 EEDSFDEEEVIIA
-146 DTDADEAFNESIA
+146 DTDESFNESIA

-165 KPADEKSRAKALKTL
+165 KPADEKSRAKALKAL
-180 GAKVLSTVRGVFG
+180 SSKVVSTVRGVFG

-206 DERKFIKEGK
+206 DEQKFIKNGK
-216 SVKVCQLQYNPFMA
+216 SVKICQLQYNPFMA
-230 KRRSEDRKKGLGVG
+230 KRRADDRKKGLGVG

-251 YLKDKDL
+251 YLKDKDY
-258 EDFQKFA
+258 EDFSSFA
-265 ALVGDKLK
+265 KVVGDKLK
-273 EDALKFGC
+273 DEALKYGC
-281 RIYSSEFK
+281 RIYSSELK

-294 IKKRQGFII
+294 IKKRQGLII
-303 SWYLEPR
+303 SWYMEPR

-318 SELDLANMALTFDT
+318 SELDLANAALTFDT

-337 EAEDDIDAIF
+337 ETEEDIDAIF
-347 SLDEESTPQPTQ
+347 GMDEEATPQPTQ
-359 SGKEVASK
+359 TGKEVKST

-373 DKEQAG
+373 DKAQAG
-379 EKNQKAPVP
+379 EKNQKPPVP
-388 GTPKQEEDDS
+388 GTPKQEEDEDL
-398 IVDRDSNTID
+398 VDRDDNAID
-408 MEINR
+408 MEV
-413 DEDPT
+413 DDAPT
-418 FEGDRKAFHDDEDDD
+418 FEGERKAYHDDDDSD
-433 RDEEER
+433 DELEER
-439 IIISSDDDDDDQD
+439 ITIDSDDDDDDHED
-452 DFDDDDHDDD
+452 DRDDEDHDDD
-462 DVTIGSDDDDDSDD
+462 DDHEDSDDDDDEDHD
-476 GDDSDDSDDDHDE
+476 DDSDDDD
-489 DDDQEDESDESDN
+489 

-521 AQEVCQEMELNKVDT
+521 AQEVCQEMDLNKVDT

-550 EFGYKGPEV
+550 EFGYKGPQV
-559 GSDEKNLNDDFK
+559 GADEKNFDDSFK

-584 FWDEDLDP
+584 FWDYDLDP
-592 SIEEMEIGK
+592 SIEDMEIGK

>member
-30 AMVEAAASVDV
+30 SVVEAAASLDV
-41 VDPVDITNDDE
+41 VDPVDIANDDE

-78 LSISDEVDEEADKA
+78 ISISDEVDEEAEKA

-101 DAIRDGILAKEEV
+101 DAIRDGILAREEV

-119 GVPVMEAL
+119 GIPVMEAL

-133 EQETFDEEEVIIA
+133 DQDSFDEEELVCIA
-146 DTDADEAFNESIA
+146 GDDESFNESIA

-165 KPADEKSRAKALKTL
+165 KPADEKSRAKALKAL
-180 GAKVLSTVRGVFG
+180 GSKVVSTVRGVFG

-206 DERKFIKEGK
+206 DEQKFIKNGK
-216 SVKVCQLQYNPFMA
+216 SVKICQLQYNPFMA
-230 KRRSEDRKKGLGVG
+230 KRRADGRKKGLGVG

-251 YLKDKDL
+251 YLKDKDY
-258 EDFQKFA
+258 EDFSSFA
-265 ALVGDKLK
+265 KVVGDKLK
-273 EDALKFGC
+273 DEALKYGC
-281 RIYSSEFK
+281 RIYSSELK

-294 IKKRQGFII
+294 IKKRQGLII

-318 SELDLANMALTFDT
+318 SELDLANAALTFDT

-337 EAEDDIDAIF
+337 ESEDDIDAIF
-347 SLDEESTPQPTQ
+347 GFDEESTPQPTQ

-373 DKEQAG
+373 DKAQAG
-379 EKNQKAPVP
+379 ENNQKPPVP
-388 GTPKQEEDDS
+388 GTPKQEEDEDL
-398 IVDRDSNTID
+398 VDRDDNAID
-408 MEINR
+408 MEV
-413 DEDPT
+413 DDAPT
-418 FEGDRKAFHDDEDDD
+418 FEGDRKAYHDDDDSD
-433 RDEEER
+433 DELEER
-439 IIISSDDDDDDQD
+439 ITIDSDDDDDDHED
-452 DFDDDDHDDD
+452 DRDDEDHDDD
-462 DVTIGSDDDDDSDD
+462 DDHEDSDDDDDDSDH
-476 GDDSDDSDDDHDE
+476 DDDHE
-489 DDDQEDESDESDN
+489 DDD

-521 AQEVCQEMELNKVDT
+521 AQEVCQEMDLNKVDT

-550 EFGYKGPEV
+550 EFGYKGPQV
-559 GSDEKNLNDDFK
+559 GADEKNFDDSFK
-571 KEDTVPDNIFKDS
+571 KEDTVPDTIFKDS
-584 FWDEDLDP
+584 FWDYDLDP
-592 SIEEMEIGK
+592 SIEDMEIGK

>member
-12 ESVEPTIDHIIDQ
+12 ESVEPTIDHVIDQ

-41 VDPVDITNDDE
+41 LDPVDITNDDE

-78 LSISDEVDEEADKA
+78 ISISDEVDEEADKA

-101 DAIRDGILAKEEV
+101 DAIRDGILAREEV
-114 EAILN
+114 EAILS

-133 EQETFDEEEVIIA
+133 EQESFDEEEVIIY
-146 DTDADEAFNESIA
+146 DTDADDSFNESLA

-165 KPADEKSRAKALKTL
+165 KPADEQSRTKAIKAL
-180 GAKVLSTVRGVFG
+180 ASKVQSTVRGVFG
-193 RDRGEVIEKLTKE
+193 RDKGDVVAELTKE
-206 DERKFIKEGK
+206 DERKFIKDGK
-216 SVKVCQLQYNPFMA
+216 SVKICQFHYNPYI
-230 KRRSEDRKKGLGVG
+230 KNRKDTNRKKGFKIG
-244 YAPGVGL
+244 YDPFANAITIT
-251 YLKDKDL
+251 DKDL
-258 EDFQKFA
+258 ADFHKMVD
-265 ALVGDKLK
+265 LVGDKLK
-273 EDALKFGC
+273 QDALQYGC
-281 RIYSSEFK
+281 RLYTSELK

-294 IKKRQGFII
+294 IKKRHGFTI

-318 SELDLANMALTFDT
+318 SELDLANAALTFDT

-337 EAEDDIDAIF
+337 ESEDDIDAIF
-347 SLDEESTPQPTQ
+347 ALDEESTQT
-359 SGKEVASK
+359 GKEQASK

-379 EKNQKAPVP
+379 EKNAKAPVP
-388 GTPKQEEDDS
+388 GTPKQEEDED
-398 IVDRDSNTID
+398 IFDNDPNTTD

-418 FEGDRKAFHDDEDDD
+418 FEGDRKAFHDEEDDQ
-433 RDEEER
+433 DEEER
-439 IIISSDDDDDDQD
+439 ITIDSDDDDEEDDHED
-452 DFDDDDHDDD
+452 SHDDDDHDDD
-462 DVTIGSDDDDDSDD
+462 DVSVDSDDDSDEE
-476 GDDSDDSDDDHDE
+476 DSDDDDHDE
-489 DDDQEDESDESDN
+489 DDSDDDDDD

-521 AQEVCQEMELNKVDT
+521 AQQVCQEMELNKVDT

-559 GSDEKNLNDDFK
+559 GTDEKNLDDDFK
-571 KEDTVPDNIFKDS
+571 KEDTVPDTIFKDS
-584 FWDEDLDP
+584 FWDYDLDP

>member
-30 AMVEAAASVDV
+30 SVVEAAASLDV
-41 VDPVDITNDDE
+41 VDPVDIANDDE

-78 LSISDEVDEEADKA
+78 ISISDEVDEEAEKA

-101 DAIRDGILAKEEV
+101 DAIRDGILAREEV

-119 GVPVMEAL
+119 GIPVMEAL

-133 EQETFDEEEVIIA
+133 EQESFDEEEVIIA
-146 DTDADEAFNESIA
+146 DTDADESFNESIA

-165 KPADEKSRAKALKTL
+165 KPADEKSRTKALKVL

-193 RDRGEVIEKLTKE
+193 RDKGEVIPKLTKE
-206 DERKFIKEGK
+206 DERKFIKDGK

-230 KRRSEDRKKGLGVG
+230 KRRSENRNKGIGVG
-244 YAPGVGL
+244 MDVNGI

-258 EDFQKFA
+258 EDFQSFA
-265 ALVGDKLK
+265 KLVGDKLK
-273 EDALKFGC
+273 EDALKYGC

-289 DLKER
+289 DFKESL
-294 IKKRQGFII
+294 KKRTGLII
-303 SWYLEPR
+303 TWYLEPR

-318 SELDLANMALTFDT
+318 SELDLANAALTFDT

-337 EAEDDIDAIF
+337 ESEDDIDAIF
-347 SLDEESTPQPTQ
+347 SFDEESTPQPTQ

-367 PQAGQT
+367 PQAGQA
-373 DKEQAG
+373 DKAQVG
-379 EKNQKAPVP
+379 ESNQKPPVP
-388 GTPKQEEDDS
+388 GTPKQEEDEDL
-398 IVDRDSNTID
+398 VDRDDNAID
-408 MEINR
+408 MEV
-413 DEDPT
+413 DDAPT
-418 FEGDRKAFHDDEDDD
+418 FEGDRKAYHDDDDSD
-433 RDEEER
+433 DELEER
-439 IIISSDDDDDDQD
+439 ITIDSDDDDDDHED
-452 DFDDDDHDDD
+452 SD
-462 DVTIGSDDDDDSDD
+462 DDDDDSDD
-476 GDDSDDSDDDHDE
+476 DDHE
-489 DDDQEDESDESDN
+489 DDD

-521 AQEVCQEMELNKVDT
+521 AQEVCQEMDLNKVDT

-550 EFGYKGPEV
+550 EFGYKGPQV
-559 GSDEKNLNDDFK
+559 GADEKNFDDSFK

-584 FWDEDLDP
+584 FWDYDLDP
-592 SIEEMEIGK
+592 SIEDMEIGK